1 MFGGELLAT
10 GSSSC
15 VFKPTIPCNVGE
27 NIHDDKISKIIF
39 SEKSPKII
47 MTEKKIN

>member
-15 VFKPTIPCNVGE
+15 VFKPTLPCNVGD
-27 NIHDDKISKIIF
+27 NIHDDKI
-39 SEKSPKII
+39 
-47 MTEKKIN
+47 